1 MSTKFLWTGLTFLI
15 VLGTLGWSKGFILV
29 GVIIMIFGVVLMWLD
44 K

>member
-15 VLGTLGWSKGFILV
+15 VSGTLDWSKGFILA